1 MTDIFDFHTHTGIAH
16 NTVHLP
22 EEILSLFKGSNVKGV
37 LCSSLSGIFDR
48 KTAENDI
55 SALLAKDERIAG
67 AYWLNPY
74 LPGWQNYLDS
84 FFGINKISF
93 IKLSPTANIY
103 EPDCDFL
110 HPVFDYC
117 SQTGKHI
124 VIHTDEYRSNPLK
137 YALLIRQYPKVNIV
151 LCHLNASVINIQ
163 VAAEYENVFLET
175 SFCEKIMGL
184 ASLKMAYKVL
194 GSERLLFGT
203 DYPVCCPYGTEN
215 FSYDIFLDIYA
226 SVLKPRDLEKIMCR
240 NAENLFFY

>member
-1 MTDIFDFHTHTGIAH
+1 M
-16 NTVHLP
+16 
-22 EEILSLFKGSNVKGV
+22 
-37 LCSSLSGIFDR
+37 
-48 KTAENDI
+48 
-55 SALLAKDERIAG
+55 
-67 AYWLNPY
+67 
-74 LPGWQNYLDS
+74 
-84 FFGINKISF
+84 
-93 IKLSPTANIY
+93 
-103 EPDCDFL
+103 

-117 SQTGKHI
+117 SQTGRHI
-124 VIHTDEYRSNPLK
+124 VIHTDEHRSNPLK

-203 DYPVCCPYGTEN
+203 DYPVCCQHGTEN

-240 NAENLFFY
+240 NAENLIS